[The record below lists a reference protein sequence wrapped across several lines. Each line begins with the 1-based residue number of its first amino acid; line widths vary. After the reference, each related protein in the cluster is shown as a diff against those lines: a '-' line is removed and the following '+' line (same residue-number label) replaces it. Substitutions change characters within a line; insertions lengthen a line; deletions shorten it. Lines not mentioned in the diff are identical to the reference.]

1 MKITTKGQVTIP
13 QDLREEFGLLPNTDV
28 EFVRDGK
35 GGVRL
40 VKSTKAG
47 TRGTDLVAA
56 LRGDGADPRRIVS
69 TLVDSNVLIDVLS
82 EDERWFEWSAQ
93 ALAHGGDPASVVE
106 LLPLA
111 ADIREA
117 WIANVTGE

>member
-13 QDLREEFGLLPNTDV
+13 QDVREEFGLLPNTDV

-40 VKSTKAG
+40 QKSAKAG

-56 LRGDGADPRRIVS
+56 LRGKWRSKLATD
-69 TLVDSNVLIDVLS
+69 DVMGMT
-82 EDERWFEWSAQ
+82 R
-93 ALAHGGDPASVVE
+93 G
-106 LLPLA
+106 
-111 ADIREA
+111 EA
-117 WIANVTGE
+117 